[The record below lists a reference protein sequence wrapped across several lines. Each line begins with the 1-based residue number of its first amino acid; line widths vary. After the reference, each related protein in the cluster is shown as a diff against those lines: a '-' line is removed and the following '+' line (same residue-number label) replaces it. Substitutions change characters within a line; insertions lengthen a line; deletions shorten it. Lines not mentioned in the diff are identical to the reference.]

1 MSVDEMR
8 QQLEQLEA
16 EEEEIDVELGKLIKQ
31 QPDLLIKGM
40 TSLLYSLNMKFL
52 YSLFERP
59 TVPIEPIQSRISLF
73 RGQNNSFNF

>member
-1 MSVDEMR
+1 MESLMSVDEMR

-40 TSLLYSLNMKFL
+40 TSLLIL
-52 YSLFERP
+52 YS
-59 TVPIEPIQSRISLF
+59 
-73 RGQNNSFNF
+73 